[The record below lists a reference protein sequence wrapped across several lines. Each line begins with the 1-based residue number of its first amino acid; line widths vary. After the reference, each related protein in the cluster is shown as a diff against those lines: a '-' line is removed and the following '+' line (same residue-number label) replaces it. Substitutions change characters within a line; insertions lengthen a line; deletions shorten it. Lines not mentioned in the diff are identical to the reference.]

1 MLLELIEITINQQIV
16 LFGNL
21 KKKNKNN
28 DLRIYN

>member
-28 DLRIYN
+28 DLSIYN